1 MLDVA
6 FVIRTKNEE
15 KYLQKVLSE
24 IKRQANEE
32 NLSFSI
38 VIVDSGSSDS
48 TIEIAK
54 RNDCQIFNIPA
65 QQFTFGKSLNLGVSN
80 VICEIV
86 VVVSGHCVPL
96 NGWLKNLIAP
106 IKNSEAQLTYGGHL
120 PDPLSRC
127 SEYNHFF
134 EVYIEMFASRD
145 VSYFNNGNAAFLR
158 KTWLIHKF
166 DEFARVQED
175 ALFALWHAKNGA
187 QIVFVPTSNVIHH
200 HNYKNADLF
209 IRFYKDYAYNLKNKI
224 RTKAFNRIFKKFI
237 NGLINDFK
245 LAISRRKLWRALP
258 GIISY
263 RIILFFIQLITR
275 VIYGYKNL
283 SSNLQ

>member
-1 MLDVA
+1 MFDVA

-32 NLSFSI
+32 ELSFSI
-38 VIVDSGSSDS
+38 VVVDSGSSDS

-54 RNDCQIFNIPA
+54 RNECQIFNIPA

-96 NGWLKNLIAP
+96 DGWLKNLIAP
-106 IKNSEAQLTYGGHL
+106 IKTSEAQLTYGGHL

-134 EVYIEMFASRD
+134 EVYIDMYNSRD
-145 VSYFNNGNAAFLR
+145 VSYFNNGNSAFLR
-158 KTWLIHKF
+158 KTWLLNKF

-175 ALFALWHAKNGA
+175 ALFAIWHEKNGA
-187 QIVFVPTSNVIHH
+187 KIVFVPTSNVIHH

-209 IRFYKDYAYNLKNKI
+209 FRFYKDYSYNLKNKI
-224 RTKAFNRIFKKFI
+224 RSRVFNQVLKSFI

-245 LAISRRKLWRALP
+245 LAISRRKFLRALP
-258 GIISY
+258 GIVTY
-263 RIILFFIQLITR
+263 RIILIFIQFITR
-275 VIYGYKNL
+275 LIYGYKNL
-283 SSNLQ
+283 SSKLQ